1 MRPEGQAQ
9 TCSYRHA
16 RVLLPHII
24 IAGKPVRNA
33 VQSRATAASSPPSR
47 LYAASIE
54 HASARAVCVSV
65 ALGRREYIM
74 AVSVT
79 EVHIASEVASSM
91 HAVRHGVTTSNLLRV
106 WENLGDFIAASLRNR
121 KVRTHVTNQTPVS
134 GAGRPSIFKIRVCA
148 FHPRQPLLCLCLSHC
163 YQAWSFGSRSFEERQ
178 LGAALLDN
186 SD

>member
-1 MRPEGQAQ
+1 M
-9 TCSYRHA
+9 
-16 RVLLPHII
+16 
-24 IAGKPVRNA
+24 
-33 VQSRATAASSPPSR
+33 
-47 LYAASIE
+47 
-54 HASARAVCVSV
+54 CVSV